1 MYKLVLI
8 YFAANNVNVCLL
20 RRQQEM
26 LLILKAVRVL
36 LGNQAQL
43 RKVLKQP
50 YVASQE
56 KHLDLEELDN
66 PKIELLLEKVLAK
79 ATQPSPVKAI
89 FSRQELEVCCR
100 IQNSILC

>member
-1 MYKLVLI
+1 MEGI
-8 YFAANNVNVCLL
+8 FTHFPANNANISLL

-36 LGNQAQL
+36 LGNQGQL
-43 RKVLKQP
+43 RKILKQP
-50 YVASQE
+50 YVAVGE
-56 KHLDLEELDN
+56 KQLDLEELEN

-89 FSRQELEVCCR
+89 FCRQELEVR
-100 IQNSILC
+100 